1 MWMTIDHLPSAM
13 FSESD
18 LQRIRDA
25 VRAAERRTRGEIV
38 PMIVPRSAVYRE
50 ASHRGGLLTALLTLT
65 IFLTAEVG
73 WGARAVSEFHPWV
86 VMVAVVA
93 AYVIGHY
100 VGSCP
105 WGIRFLV
112 TDHRMADKVRRR
124 AELAFYEQGLH
135 RTREAT
141 GVLIHL
147 SLLER
152 RVQIL
157 ADRAINEIV
166 SPETWDSI
174 VRTIVDGIRGNR
186 PTDALCDAIASCG
199 DLLARHFP
207 PTPGDNPNE
216 LPDAPVV
223 L

>member
-1 MWMTIDHLPSAM
+1 
-13 FSESD
+13 
-18 LQRIRDA
+18 
-25 VRAAERRTRGEIV
+25 
-38 PMIVPRSAVYRE
+38 MIVPQSAVYRE
-50 ASHRGGLLTALLTLT
+50 ASHRGGLLAALPALTVL
-65 IFLTAEVG
+65 LTAEAA
-73 WGARAVSEFHPWV
+73 WGARAVTEFHP
-86 VMVAVVA
+86 AAIILTVVA

-100 VGSCP
+100 GGSLP

-141 GVLIHL
+141 GVLIHV

-166 SPETWDSI
+166 SPETWDNI
-174 VRTIVDGIRGNR
+174 VRTIVDGIHGNR

-216 LPDAPVV
+216 LPDDVV
-223 L
+223 HER